1 MKQADFIIS
10 LDDDGQVLKQGS
22 YEDVQR
28 STLDD
33 FESRNES
40 LRDMTQLFIRSP
52 ASEEDKEHQES
63 VLGPVE
69 SPGENS
75 SHEKTADASIYKY
88 YFSALGWQRI
98 LILLIFLTIN
108 SGTYGLICKLY
119 LIVPVHFDY
128 DAYYFVLRCMD
139 RALGFEQL
147 EWLPLKRWL
156 LARTICLLLCD

>member
-33 FESRNES
+33 FESRDER

-128 DAYYFVLRCMD
+128 DAYYFFSQMYGSSFGLRAARM
-139 RALGFEQL
+139 APPQT
-147 EWLPLKRWL
+147 
-156 LARTICLLLCD
+156 LATGSDYMLVTL